1 MLTPTAARSGLHID
15 ALLGG
20 AQGYA
25 ERGWPVLPLWWPL
38 PSGACA
44 CGRPDCS
51 NPGKHPLTRHG
62 LHDATADPAMIRRW
76 WAHWPQANVGIR
88 TGASSDLLVVD
99 VDGQAGMASLRALR
113 REHDP
118 FPAAWVRT
126 GSEGWHA
133 YLRQPDRQRVPN
145 SVGRLGP
152 GLDVRA
158 DGGSIVAPPSHHARG
173 GRYRW
178 LKPEVEAPLA
188 PDWLIRLALPPRP
201 RPVPALTELGRQ
213 VTGRYAEAAIR
224 REAEAVAAAPAGT
237 RNHRLN
243 LAAYRLGRLVAGGVV
258 DEAIAREALL
268 AAATASGLAH
278 HESVGTVRS
287 GMTAGRRS
295 PRQPNSGGA
304 APSTAAVAF
313 RRRQLSP

>member
-1 MLTPTAARSGLHID
+1 MSCYGCEFRSKDALSGTKKARACGTLAAHSAASRWSVEHRLRSANATGHRPSVGRPGVGRDGRRAAVLTPTAARSGLHID

-38 PSGACA
+38 PGGACA

-51 NPGKHPLTRHG
+51 KPGKHPLTRHG
-62 LHDATADPAMIRRW
+62 LHDATADPGMIRRW

-88 TGASSDLLVVD
+88 TGASSGLLVVD

-113 REHDP
+113 REHGP

-133 YLRQPDRQRVPN
+133 YLRQPDGQRVPN

-158 DGGSIVAPPSHHARG
+158 DGGSIVAPPSHHASG
-173 GRYRW
+173 
-178 LKPEVEAPLA
+178 
-188 PDWLIRLALPPRP
+188 
-201 RPVPALTELGRQ
+201 
-213 VTGRYAEAAIR
+213 AAI
-224 REAEAVAAAPAGT
+224 AG
-237 RNHRLN
+237 
-243 LAAYRLGRLVAGGVV
+243 
-258 DEAIAREALL
+258 
-268 AAATASGLAH
+268 
-278 HESVGTVRS
+278 
-287 GMTAGRRS
+287 
-295 PRQPNSGGA
+295 
-304 APSTAAVAF
+304 
-313 RRRQLSP
+313 